1 MKDEDEINDVEDVFR
16 TFPKHSLALPS
27 AQPVASDLMP
37 LPEQLEPLMLLPKQ
51 LSGHIDDNS
60 GFAGGL
66 PKGGKQV
73 NLVDHVILKRHQ
85 YLSSY
90 GYHNETLQR

>member
-1 MKDEDEINDVEDVFR
+1 
-16 TFPKHSLALPS
+16 
-27 AQPVASDLMP
+27 MP
-37 LPEQLEPLMLLPKQ
+37 LTEQLEPLMLLPNQ

-66 PKGGKQV
+66 PKAESQV
-73 NLVDHVILKRHQ
+73 NLVDHVILKRRK